1 VRAYQPAAAL
11 AALVTLAACATTPNP
26 VPSPEERVLATTE
39 AGVVR
44 SHENLAA
51 DSVLNASP
59 AAALAALEAAY
70 TELGI
75 EVKFR
80 DNATGQL
87 GNKRFSKVRDLAGV
101 RMSKYVGC
109 GFAETGPVADNYRVT
124 MSLVSRVTPI
134 GSGSRVDTQLT
145 AYAEDMGSS
154 KGTLS
159 CTTLGALEQRV
170 HALAVKHTAGGQIGN
185 N

>member
-26 VPSPEERVLATTE
+26 LPSPEERVLATTE
-39 AGVVR
+39 
-44 SHENLAA
+44 
-51 DSVLNASP
+51 
-59 AAALAALEAAY
+59 
-70 TELGI
+70 
-75 EVKFR
+75 
-80 DNATGQL
+80 
-87 GNKRFSKVRDLAGV
+87 
-101 RMSKYVGC
+101 C

-124 MSLVSRVTPI
+124 MALVSRVTPI

-145 AYAEDMGSS
+145 AYAEDMDSS

-170 HALAVKHTAGGQIGN
+170 HALAVKHAAGGLIGN